1 MKVKPNF
8 ELHHNLYI
16 IVDSNEKKK
25 ENNKKTCT
33 FYKWEGGGGTRR
45 RWKERWGLVQSP
57 RQFHFIVKTETVA
70 HTRPFNLK
78 KTGGVCSGQDV

>member
-33 FYKWEGGGGTRR
+33 FYKWEGGGHTEEMEKTLGIGAVATAVSFYRENR
-45 RWKERWGLVQSP
+45 NCCTYKTVQP
-57 RQFHFIVKTETVA
+57 
-70 HTRPFNLK
+70 
-78 KTGGVCSGQDV
+78 

>member
-1 MKVKPNF
+1 MRTEMKVKPNF

-33 FYKWEGGGGTRR
+33 FYKWEGGGAHGGDGKNVGDWCSRH
-45 RWKERWGLVQSP
+45 GS
-57 RQFHFIVKTETVA
+57 FI
-70 HTRPFNLK
+70 L
-78 KTGGVCSGQDV
+78 S